1 LPDWKDLSLLAVVA
15 HPDDESF
22 GPGGTLALYA
32 ARGVR
37 VHVVCATRGELG
49 SAPPEVMHGHA
60 SVADMREAELRC
72 AASQLGLSNL
82 QILGYRDS
90 GMQGSP
96 DNQHPQALAAAPV
109 DEVAARIVRWMRELR
124 PQVVIT
130 SDPIG
135 GYGHPDHI
143 AVNRATLKAFAAA
156 GDPLLYPD
164 GLPPH
169 QPAKLYYHTFP
180 RGALRLLVRVLGI
193 LGRDPRRWGRNQDI
207 DLTIIAAE
215 DYPVHARIDVRQS
228 ALAKQQASACHA
240 SQGGASGGRI
250 SYWISRLLGGRET
263 FMRAHPPAPP
273 RLRERD
279 LFEGIARP

>member
-1 LPDWKDLSLLAVVA
+1 MPDWNGLSLLAVVA

-32 ARGVR
+32 TRGVR

-49 SAPPEVMHGHA
+49 SAPPEVMHAHA
-60 SVADMREAELRC
+60 SVAEMREAELRC
-72 AASQLGLSNL
+72 AASQLGLSSL

-109 DEVAARIVRWMRELR
+109 DEVAARIVRCMRELR

-143 AVNRATLKAFAAA
+143 AVNRATLEAFAAV

-180 RGALRLLVRVLGI
+180 RGALRLLVRVLAI

-215 DYPVHARIDVRQS
+215 DYPIHARIDVRQS

-250 SYWISRLLGGRET
+250 SSWISRLLGGRET

-279 LFEGIARP
+279 LFEGIARS